1 MSAQSDPIPLR
12 PAQDGAFQTGHAA
25 HHQRM
30 AGHHKA
36 LIATFLLMFIAPV
49 LVSAWY
55 LWTRAADRYVSLS
68 GFSVRTEQTGSALEL
83 LGGVAEMPGAAA
95 SDADILARFIESP
108 ALVAKADAVLD
119 LRTLWSLPGTDWR
132 HPASDP
138 IFAYHAPGQIEDLT
152 KYWNRR
158 VTINTDTGRGL
169 IEVQVQAFTPEDAR
183 ALNRLIY
190 QESADMINHLSA
202 IAREDATR
210 YARAELDRAKA
221 DLKRVREDMTMFR
234 NRTQIVDPEASV
246 QGQMGLLSSL
256 QEQLAQTLIDVDVLR
271 QSARSAD
278 PRIKQAE
285 ARVMVIEARI
295 AEEQAKLGL
304 GSNQDGGQNTAFADL
319 IGEYEGL
326 MVDLQFAEQSYA
338 AARASFENALAEA
351 QRKSRY
357 LASHIDPTLPEAAL
371 RPHRWGLLA
380 MVAFFAGLA
389 WMLSTLI
396 LYAFRDRR

>member
-1 MSAQSDPIPLR
+1 MQAPEPR
-12 PAQDGAFQTGHAA
+12 RMAA
-25 HHQRM
+25 HH
-30 AGHHKA
+30 KVVVT
-36 LIATFLLMFIAPV
+36 TFILLFVMPV

-55 LWTRAADRYVSLS
+55 LWTRAADRFVSIS

-108 ALVAKADAVLD
+108 TLVAKADAVLD
-119 LRTLWSLPGTDWR
+119 LRRLWALPGTDWR
-132 HPASDP
+132 DANSDP
-138 IFAYHAPGQIEDLT
+138 VFAYHAPGEIEDLT

-158 VTINTDTGRGL
+158 VSIDTDSGRGL
-169 IEVQVQAFTPEDAR
+169 IEVTVQAFTPEDAR

-190 QESADMINHLSA
+190 KESADMINHLSA
-202 IAREDATR
+202 IAREDATG
-210 YARAELDRAKA
+210 YAREELNRAKA
-221 DLKRVREDMTMFR
+221 DLKRVREEMTQFR

-256 QEQLAQTLIDVDVLR
+256 QEQLAQTLIDLDVLR

-278 PRIKQAE
+278 PRIKQSE

-295 AEEQAKLGL
+295 AEEQAKLGM
-304 GSNQDGGQNTAFADL
+304 GSNQQGGSDTAFADL

-326 MVDLQFAEQSYA
+326 MVELQFAEQSYA

-357 LASHIDPTLPEAAL
+357 LAAHIDPTLPEAAL
-371 RPHRWGLLA
+371 LPHRWGVLA
-380 MVAFFAGLA
+380 LVAFFSSLS
-389 WMLSTLI
+389 WMFATLVI
-396 LYAFRDRR
+396 YAFRDRR